1 MAILSKYNVTMII
14 DKETKLE
21 IIHLFELGIGL
32 NEVCDIVGVAV
43 KDIHEAIES
52 DRKIKAA
59 KESGLKRT
67 NLKVIE
73 ALLKTAIGYK
83 IETTSTERR
92 YAKDGMTVVSKCVTT
107 TEKDVPANLGAI
119 RIWLDNKDSAVWK
132 DTIDD
137 VEQKLNITV
146 TVDGKT
152 IAIKGKDNE

>member
-1 MAILSKYNVTMII
+1 MIM
-14 DKETKLE
+14 DRELKAE

-32 NEVCDIVGVAV
+32 NEVCEIVGVSV

-52 DRKIKAA
+52 DRKVRAA
-59 KESGLKRT
+59 KDSGLKRT

-83 IETTSTERR
+83 IETVNTERR
-92 YAKDGMTVVSKCVTT
+92 YAKDGMTVVSKSVTT

-119 RIWLDNKDSAVWK
+119 KIWLDNKDSAVWK

-152 IAIKGKDNE
+152 IAIKGKGEDNE